1 VVRQATTRSVP
12 YSFYVCEFMRE
23 NGRYIKNLDKVLLVI
38 VMYVVLSLKIQM
50 YYQLQ
55 IYDVYKH
62 HLQEF

>member
-1 VVRQATTRSVP
+1 
-12 YSFYVCEFMRE
+12 MRE

-62 HLQEF
+62 PLQEF